1 MKSFNNFSMFFAILM
16 LAVLFSSNQTL
27 LAQDTGVVT
36 VQSKDSFDNTV
47 ESLRKMVAQNDM
59 MVLSEI
65 NHGKILSMTGLKLN
79 GISLFVGNPTVGK
92 KLFSANKGVGITV
105 PIRVNVYEDND
116 GKTFVNYVKPSSQ
129 LTSFGDEQINMI
141 AKMLDEKLQNLTSM
155 LAQ

>member
-16 LAVLFSSNQTL
+16 LTVLFSSNQTL